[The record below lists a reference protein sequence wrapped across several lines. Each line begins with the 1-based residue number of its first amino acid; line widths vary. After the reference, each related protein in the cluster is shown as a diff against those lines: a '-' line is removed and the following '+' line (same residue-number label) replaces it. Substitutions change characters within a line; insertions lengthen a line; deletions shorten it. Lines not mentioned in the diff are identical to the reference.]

1 MRLKAEQL
9 SAHLNLPALKPV
21 YYVSGD
27 EPLQLQEASDQ
38 IRARARALGY
48 EERVVLDVDAGFDW
62 GRLYEAGA
70 NLSLFS
76 SKRII
81 ELRLGSQKPGRE
93 GGAALTGYTDNYSSE
108 NLLLLSSD
116 RIDRKTQQTKWFKA
130 LDRCGCWLQVWPVE
144 PAELP
149 AWIMARCR
157 RQDKRITR
165 EGAALIAQRVEGNLL
180 AARQEV
186 DKLALLV
193 ERPDIDS
200 DAVLGAVVDSARYD
214 VFDLIE
220 NVFLG
225 NPERISRML
234 RGLKVEGIEPL
245 NVYGALMWGFR
256 RAASIAHEIARGK
269 PKEQVFD
276 AYRIMAR
283 HRKGLNMLL
292 QRHSPGRFSS
302 LLVEALNIDKALK
315 GAVTNDGWQLLE
327 KFMFT
332 LAGHSLEKAQ
342 ETNRQDR
349 RFARPKAARSGCAQ
363 GGAQ

>member
-1 MRLKAEQL
+1 MRVKAEQL
-9 SAHLNLPALKPV
+9 AAHLKRPALMPV

-48 EERVVLDVDAGFDW
+48 EERIVLDVDAGFDW
-62 GRLYEAGA
+62 SRLHEAGA

-76 SKRII
+76 SRRII
-81 ELRLGSQKPGRE
+81 ELRLGSRTPGRE
-93 GGAALTGYTDNYSSE
+93 GGAALTDYADGCSSE
-108 NLLLLSSD
+108 NLLLLTSD

-144 PAELP
+144 PAGLP

-157 RQDKRITR
+157 RQEKRITR
-165 EGAALIAQRVEGNLL
+165 EAAALIAQRVEGNLL
-180 AARQEV
+180 AARQEI
-186 DKLALLV
+186 DKLVLLV
-193 ERPDIDS
+193 ERPDIDG
-200 DAVLGAVVDSARYD
+200 DDVLGMVVDSARYD

-234 RGLKVEGIEPL
+234 RGLEVEGVEPL

-256 RAASIAHEIARGK
+256 RAGSIAHEIARGK
-269 PKEQVFD
+269 PREQVFD
-276 AYRIMAR
+276 AYRIMGR
-283 HRKGLNMLL
+283 HRKGLTMLL
-292 QRHSPGRFSS
+292 QRFSPGRLSS
-302 LLVEALNIDKALK
+302 LLVEALEIDKALK
-315 GAVTNDGWQLLE
+315 GALTNDGWQLLE

-332 LAGHSLEKAQ
+332 LAGHSLEKA
-342 ETNRQDR
+342 R
-349 RFARPKAARSGCAQ
+349 
-363 GGAQ
+363 

>member
-9 SAHLNLPALKPV
+9 AAHLDQPELKPV

-27 EPLQLQEASDQ
+27 EPLQLQEAGDQ

-48 EERVVLDVDAGFDW
+48 EERNVLDVDTGFDW
-62 GRLYEAGA
+62 NRLHEAGA

-93 GGAALTGYTDNYSSE
+93 GAAALAGYADGCSPD
-108 NLLLLSSD
+108 NLLLLTSD
-116 RIDRKTQQTKWFKA
+116 RIDRKTQQAKWFKA

-144 PAELP
+144 PAALP

-180 AARQEV
+180 AARQEI

-200 DAVLGAVVDSARYD
+200 DDVLGMVVDSARYD

-225 NPERISRML
+225 NPERVSRML
-234 RGLKVEGIEPL
+234 RGLMNEGVEPL
-245 NVYGALMWGFR
+245 NVYGALMWGMR
-256 RAASIAHEIARGK
+256 RAGAIAYEIARGK
-269 PKEQVFD
+269 PREQVLD
-276 AYRIMAR
+276 AYRILGR
-283 HRKGLNMLL
+283 NRKGLTMLL
-292 QRHSPGRFSS
+292 KRFSPGRLSA
-302 LLVEALNIDKALK
+302 LLVEALEIDKALK
-315 GAVTNDGWQLLE
+315 GAEMNDGWQLLE

-332 LAGHSLEKAQ
+332 LAGHRLEKA
-342 ETNRQDR
+342 R
-349 RFARPKAARSGCAQ
+349 
-363 GGAQ
+363 

>member
-9 SAHLNLPALKPV
+9 AAHLDQPELKPV

-48 EERVVLDVDAGFDW
+48 EERIVLDVDAGFDW
-62 GRLYEAGA
+62 GRLHEAGA

-93 GGAALTGYTDNYSSE
+93 GATALTDYTDECSSD
-108 NLLLLSSD
+108 NLLLLTSD
-116 RIDRKTQQTKWFKA
+116 RIDRKTQQAKWFKA

-144 PAELP
+144 PAGLP

-180 AARQEV
+180 AARQEI
-186 DKLALLV
+186 DKLTLLV
-193 ERPDIDS
+193 ERPDIGS
-200 DAVLGAVVDSARYD
+200 DDVLGMVVDSARYD

-225 NPERISRML
+225 NPERVSRML
-234 RGLKVEGIEPL
+234 RGLMNEGVEPL
-245 NVYGALMWGFR
+245 NVYGALMWGVR
-256 RAASIAHEIARGK
+256 RAGAIAHEIARGK
-269 PKEQVFD
+269 PREQVLD
-276 AYRIMAR
+276 AYRITGR
-283 HRKGLNMLL
+283 NRKSLNMLL
-292 QRHSPGRFSS
+292 KRFSPGRLSA
-302 LLVEALNIDKALK
+302 LLVEALEIDKALK
-315 GAVTNDGWQLLE
+315 GAETNDGWQLLE
-327 KFMFT
+327 RFMFA
-332 LAGHSLEKAQ
+332 LAGHRLEKVQ
-342 ETNRQDR
+342 
-349 RFARPKAARSGCAQ
+349 
-363 GGAQ
+363 

>member
-9 SAHLNLPALKPV
+9 AAHLDQPELKPV

-38 IRARARALGY
+38 VRARARALGY
-48 EERVVLDVDAGFDW
+48 EERIVLDVDAGFDW
-62 GRLYEAGA
+62 NRLHEAGA

-81 ELRLGSQKPGRE
+81 ELRLGSQKPGKE
-93 GGAALTGYTDNYSSE
+93 GGAALAGYADEYSSD
-108 NLLLLSSD
+108 NLLLLTSD
-116 RIDRKTQQTKWFKA
+116 RIDRKIQQAKWFKA
-130 LDRCGCWLQVWPVE
+130 LDRRGCWLQVWPVE
-144 PAELP
+144 PAGLP

-180 AARQEV
+180 AAQQEI

-200 DAVLGAVVDSARYD
+200 DDVLGMVVDSARYD

-225 NPERISRML
+225 NPERVSRML
-234 RGLKVEGIEPL
+234 RGLMKEGVEPL
-245 NVYGALMWGFR
+245 NVYGALMWGVR
-256 RAASIAHEIARGK
+256 RAGAIAHEIARGK
-269 PKEQVFD
+269 PREQVLD
-276 AYRIMAR
+276 AYRIMGR
-283 HRKGLNMLL
+283 NRKGLNMLL
-292 QRHSPGRFSS
+292 KRFSPGRLST
-302 LLVEALNIDKALK
+302 LLVEALEIDKALK
-315 GAVTNDGWQLLE
+315 GAEMNDGWQLLE
-327 KFMFT
+327 RFMFS
-332 LAGHSLEKAQ
+332 LAGHRLEKVQ
-342 ETNRQDR
+342 
-349 RFARPKAARSGCAQ
+349 
-363 GGAQ
+363 